1 MRITKAFLYIFI
13 LSLTLGQLGSYRF
26 GEGVVYISDLL
37 LAALIVIWLLESF
50 LVIRSLRLER
60 KGIFIFLFG
69 VVSLLTLLNAT
80 RFFSSAEIITGS
92 LYWFRWVAYAL
103 VYFLVRDL
111 ITKGEK
117 IREPIIFLLIVDG
130 LFLAL
135 SGFIQLAVI
144 PDFRLQAVE
153 SGWDPHKNRL
163 LSTFFDPNFT
173 GAFLSLTLSLV
184 ISRLF
189 SPGRKLLYVVALP
202 VLLLAL
208 LLTFSRSAWLMF
220 GVIILV
226 FGLLRSRWLLLL
238 AVFLAFSA
246 YFFVPRVQT
255 RLSGVTDPADSA
267 HFRLISWNNTLKIAG
282 DYPLSGVGFNLFR
295 YAQAD
300 YGFFGFRDPSG
311 GHAGAGS
318 DSSWLLVL
326 ATTGV
331 FGFLIFSLLYLRLL
345 LESWKAR
352 GTVVGL
358 ALLAALAGL
367 VVETNFINA
376 LFYVPIMS
384 WVWLV
389 AALL

>member
-1 MRITKAFLYIFI
+1 MKLTKLFLYIFV
-13 LSLTLGQLGSYRF
+13 LSLPLGQLGSYRL
-26 GEGVVYISDLL
+26 GEGAVYLSDLL
-37 LAALIVIWLLESF
+37 LAVLIVLWLLESF
-50 LVIRSLRLER
+50 LVTRSLKLER
-60 KGIFIFLFG
+60 KGIIIFLFG
-69 VVSLLTLLNAT
+69 AVSLLTLLNAI
-80 RFFSSAEIITGS
+80 RFFSSDEIITGS
-92 LYWFRWVAYAL
+92 LYWFRWVAYAA

-111 ITKGEK
+111 VSKGEK
-117 IREPIIFLLIVDG
+117 IRDPLLLLLIIDG
-130 LFLAL
+130 LFIAV
-135 SGFIQLAVI
+135 SGFIQLI
-144 PDFRLQAVE
+144 ILPDFRLQAVE
-153 SGWDPHKNRL
+153 SGWDPHRNRL

-173 GAFLSLTLSLV
+173 GAFLGLCLSLV
-184 ISRLF
+184 ISQLF
-189 SPGRKLLYVVALP
+189 SPGRKLLPAVALP

-208 LLTFSRSAWLMF
+208 LLTFSRSTWLMF
-220 GVIILV
+220 GVIILI
-226 FGLLRSRWLLLL
+226 FGLLRSRFLLLL

-282 DYPLSGVGFNLFR
+282 DYPSTGVGFNLFR

-300 YGFFGFRDPSG
+300 YGFFDFRDPSG

-331 FGFLIFSLLYLRLL
+331 FGLLIFSLLYFRLL
-345 LESWKAR
+345 LESWKVR
-352 GTVVGL
+352 STVVGL
-358 ALLAALAGL
+358 ALLSALAGL

-384 WVWLV
+384 WIWLV
-389 AALL
+389 AALE